1 MLCKQKNKLKLNS
14 LYQWNIYRHY
24 KYHADIITDK
34 GNDQSTHKSSIKC
47 VIVQNNIDRFKK
59 FIPVTIKLFN
69 SDVKLENNIFQAF
82 LWEKKKNAT
91 VIDSPFRSVSCFK
104 NKLARFWSIC
114 PTRLFEKGWIIYYHA
129 SKNTRNVYKHQSR
142 VSKIYVYDC
151 TWICPRTLEESQ
163 ANRWPDKG

>member
-1 MLCKQKNKLKLNS
+1 MLCRQKNKLKLNS

-82 LWEKKKNAT
+82 LWEKKKCNSHRFAFSKCKLFQKQT
-91 VIDSPFRSVSCFK
+91 RALLIDMSNSTFRK
-104 NKLARFWSIC
+104 
-114 PTRLFEKGWIIYYHA
+114 RLDYLLPRVEKYT
-129 SKNTRNVYKHQSR
+129 K
-142 VSKIYVYDC
+142 C
-151 TWICPRTLEESQ
+151 L
-163 ANRWPDKG
+163 